1 MTSYKPVI
9 YAFAVIGVFGAM
21 GLGYATVQAFK
32 QIALMPNSATYN
44 YDLLS
49 GSGSDDDFSSLF
61 STSSNPYLTMGGDED
76 TSGMT
81 DDSYLG
87 TGVMYES
94 MQDADVLLEL
104 KLPDTVDPMLKSLLT
119 RPDTSLKELFR
130 SDTHLALK
138 MTALDEELQSI
149 LVQDLRNGSVY
160 DTKINARANFL
171 FLGSQI
177 VYVGES
183 VGTVSQPDELTQV
196 FVYNIDTNETKRE
209 APLAAGSSYTKKV
222 EPFGPVADLKV
233 GKGKIDVSVYSTEAF
248 ARFDTDRTPVRTV
261 SYPSGQ

>member
-9 YAFAVIGVFGAM
+9 YAFAVIGVFSAM
-21 GLGYATVQAFK
+21 GLGYATVQAFR

-49 GSGSDDDFSSLF
+49 DSGSVEELSNLF
-61 STSSNPYLTMGGDED
+61 TTSSNPNLTMGDPD
-76 TSGMT
+76 DAPGMT

-87 TGVMYES
+87 AGVMYQS
-94 MQDADVLLEL
+94 MQDADILLEL
-104 KLPDTVDPMLKSLLT
+104 KLPDTVDPILKSLLV

>member
-32 QIALMPNSATYN
+32 QIALMPDTATYN

-49 GSGSDDDFSSLF
+49 GSGSNEELSNIF
-61 STSSNPYLTMGGDED
+61 STSSNPNLTMRGED
-76 TSGMT
+76 DASGMT

-104 KLPDTVDPMLKSLLT
+104 KLPDGMDLMLKSLLA
-119 RPDTSLKELFR
+119 RPDTTLKELFR

-171 FLGSQI
+171 LLGSQI

-183 VGTVSQPDELTQV
+183 VGTTSQPDELTQV

-209 APLAAGSSYTKKV
+209 APLPAGSSYTKKV

-233 GKGKIDVSVYSTEAF
+233 GQGKIEVSVYSTESF